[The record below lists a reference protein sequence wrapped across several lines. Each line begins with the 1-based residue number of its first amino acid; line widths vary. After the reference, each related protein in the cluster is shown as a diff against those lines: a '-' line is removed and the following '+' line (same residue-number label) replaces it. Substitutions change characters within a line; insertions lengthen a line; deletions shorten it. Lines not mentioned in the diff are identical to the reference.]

1 MNCHQTT
8 AGNNSCFLIWSE
20 ILWIWK
26 KLSRGSWITPADDAR
41 EWEAE
46 VCVCVCVCVCVRVRV
61 CVLVCEWVGVFI
73 QIQYGLPF
81 NTSCLFLSFFTMSS
95 KDENNKVAYKKI

>member
-1 MNCHQTT
+1 M
-8 AGNNSCFLIWSE
+8 SE

-26 KLSRGSWITPADDAR
+26 VLSQGSPINPADDTR

-46 VCVCVCVCVCVRVRV
+46 VCVWVWESVY
-61 CVLVCEWVGVFI
+61 VCERVFT

-81 NTSCLFLSFFTMSS
+81 NTSRLFLSLFTMSS
-95 KDENNKVAYKKI
+95 KDENNKVA